1 MFFSY
6 RQKEMMVPE
15 KEKAL
20 RRRVVLNFNLV
31 FAWDWGGKGDS
42 VRQNCA
48 GFVDIE
54 GYIQNGGCE

>member
-1 MFFSY
+1 MGGKNRVFYCY

-31 FAWDWGGKGDS
+31 FAWDWRGRGDS
-42 VRQNCA
+42 VSRNCA
-48 GFVDIE
+48 GFVDID
-54 GYIQNGGCE
+54 G